1 MKSFLR
7 DYYHLHLQGNDTVTQ
22 LSNTEFFK
30 FLTFTF
36 DERAKYGLNA
46 SYSKELSLYL
56 KK

>member
-1 MKSFLR
+1 MQSFLR
-7 DYYHLHLQGNDTVTQ
+7 DYYHLHMQGNDTVTQ

-30 FLTFTF
+30 FMTYTF